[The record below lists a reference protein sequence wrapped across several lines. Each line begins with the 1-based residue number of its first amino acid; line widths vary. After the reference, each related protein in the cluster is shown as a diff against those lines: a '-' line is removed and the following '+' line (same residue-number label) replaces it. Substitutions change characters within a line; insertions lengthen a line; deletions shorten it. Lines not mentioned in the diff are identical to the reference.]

1 MDYQKFAKKYA
12 AEIKGDFNEY
22 DDRQSVIVVPLSDNR
37 YQAVQGRVFRHEA
50 SGRERLQ
57 LKSTIC
63 KADEKIDFRN
73 LLAASG
79 DFIYCK
85 FIIEDGFLR
94 IEASAYLD
102 GVFEER
108 IKEMIQEAGN
118 LADQWEL
125 KITGKDIF

>member
-22 DDRQSVIVVPLSDNR
+22 DDSQSVIVIPLATER

-50 SGRERLQ
+50 SGRQRLQ

-73 LLAASG
+73 LLAHSA
-79 DFIYCK
+79 DFVYSR
-85 FIIEDGFLR
+85 FIIDDGFLR
-94 IEASAYLD
+94 IEASNFLD
-102 GVFEER
+102 GLSEDR